1 MPFSVPQC
9 AIVMRNLSDEEE
21 ANSSDK
27 ISTFTNVT
35 TQSAMMGNKG
45 HNSGEDH
52 KRILVK
58 QAAVDEDSNQ
68 GRSLLSHLR
77 DAPKIP
83 RRPFK
88 QFLGP
93 EHGELPKQHS
103 DPGGRVSRDIHYSF
117 DNSEKNF
124 LFSSDFHPDE
134 EQDERRKVVER
145 YNVETFSRFQQSRQM
160 SKSKMVYN
168 ASAPNLVFEEKDSVQ
183 IRETVISSS
192 GFPLHS
198 SNIGRDSTNLLT
210 KNLSSETTHSS
221 EDINLY
227 RGASPRSRSRELFRY
242 APRLQRSD
250 DSASHSHHSYMS
262 GSDDSPSSR
271 EPSPFNKDLHGVPIH
286 SIRISS
292 PGISVESVD
301 DNSDVEKRRMIHQPT
316 SIVITTDDNVTT
328 SVVEGLNEE
337 ECDEDGF
344 HRLRREYSEQHST
357 KDASQVT
364 GKFKKFLHARYL
376 KSQSSSSTDTSSLDH
391 SQDKPDIPG
400 LGSFEQRSF
409 EQQRSLDLKSP
420 LDLREPADDPVS
432 QQLSAASK
440 LKLSESSTSS
450 SSFERKSFEMV
461 HQGSEDND
469 VFMESSVKPLAHQPK
484 IQQISNSEPVD
495 LRQNVANVKL
505 EEKTP
510 TEVSGSHSPRQLS
523 PQTSKD
529 QKPHLLQQHPSQP
542 TYHKIPIIAT
552 QSYSNPDLNKAS
564 LEGELAQSA
573 AHRQQYLPYMHH
585 AHHSPSLHTPHIS
598 ATHPQPSPL
607 CSVPEGGHI
616 FNFNLPSPLDGGF
629 FSDPEMLSPSPMSPG
644 FSHFA
649 FPPRG
654 SLINS
659 MSELNRLAVSPRAM
673 YPSHTLIL
681 PPSKLA
687 HTTAKVEPSSHER
700 RIQSESDAYLCPM
713 CGQVFPAY
721 DNLAKHMAKH
731 LPTETIRQPDN
742 NKIHFCKV
750 CNRSF
755 SRSDMLT
762 RHMRLHTGLKPYE
775 CTDCGQVFSRS
786 DHLNTHRRTHTG
798 EKPYKCPQCPYA
810 ACRRDMITRHM
821 RTHTKKTNKRKFL
834 SVPESDSDV
843 RKSSLSST
851 DTSDSHDLGIR
862 SFSQSSIE
870 SIEPDG
876 GSSIVVQ
883 TKYSQEG
890 AHTPERMDK
899 TGSEEVSKLGGR
911 FHAGSR
917 REHAFES
924 QHLYRKQRHIIGS
937 SYESFESESG
947 SFNRDSFEHDA
958 VSEMESSHS
967 TKQELPDTTEENLSK
982 CFGESIKTD

>member
-1 MPFSVPQC
+1 MLFSVPQC
-9 AIVMRNLSDEEE
+9 AIVMRSLSDDE
-21 ANSSDK
+21 ACSSDK
-27 ISTFTNVT
+27 VSVATVNTH
-35 TQSAMMGNKG
+35 SAMMGNKG

-58 QAAVDEDSNQ
+58 QVAVDEDSNQ
-68 GRSLLSHLR
+68 GRSVLSHLR
-77 DAPKIP
+77 DQPKISK
-83 RRPFK
+83 RPFK
-88 QFLGP
+88 QFLGL

-124 LFSSDFHPDE
+124 LFSLDCHPDE

-145 YNVETFSRFQQSRQM
+145 YNVETFSHFQQSRQM
-160 SKSKMVYN
+160 SKMVYN
-168 ASAPNLVFEEKDSVQ
+168 ASAPNLVFQEKDSVQ

-192 GFPLHS
+192 GFPFHS
-198 SNIGRDSTNLLT
+198 SNQGRDSTNLLT

-221 EDINLY
+221 EDINY
-227 RGASPRSRSRELFRY
+227 RVASPRGRSRELFRY
-242 APRLQRSD
+242 APRLNKSE
-250 DSASHSHHSYMS
+250 DSTSHSHHSYVS

-301 DNSDVEKRRMIHQPT
+301 ELSDGEKRRMIHQPT

-328 SVVEGLNEE
+328 SVVEGLKEE
-337 ECDEDGF
+337 DEEDGF
-344 HRLRREYSEQHST
+344 HRLGREYSEQYPT
-357 KDASQVT
+357 KDSSSVT
-364 GKFKKFLHARYL
+364 GNFKKYLHARYL

-400 LGSFEQRSF
+400 LGSIEQQRSF

-469 VFMESSVKPLAHQPK
+469 VFMESSVKPSAHQSK
-484 IQQISNSEPVD
+484 IQQMSNSEPVD
-495 LRQNVANVKL
+495 LRQNVATIKQ
-505 EEKTP
+505 EEKSP
-510 TEVSGSHSPRQLS
+510 NDGHRSQSPRQLS
-523 PQTSKD
+523 PQTSIQKD
-529 QKPHLLQQHPSQP
+529 QKPHLLHQP
-542 TYHKIPIIAT
+542 TSQQTYHRVPIIAT
-552 QSYSNPDLNKAS
+552 PSYSNPDLNKAS
-564 LEGELAQSA
+564 MEADVSQSA
-573 AHRQQYLPYMHH
+573 AHRQQQFMQFMHH
-585 AHHSPSLHTPHIS
+585 STSLHTPHIP
-598 ATHPQPSPL
+598 ATHPQPPPL

-654 SLINS
+654 ALLNS

-673 YPSHTLIL
+673 YPSHSLIL

-687 HTTAKVEPSSHER
+687 HTTAKPEPQSHER
-700 RIQSESDAYLCPM
+700 RIHSESDAYLCPM

-870 SIEPDG
+870 SVDPDG
-876 GSSIVVQ
+876 GSSIAVQ
-883 TKYSQEG
+883 TKYSVSQEG
-890 AHTPERMDK
+890 GRTPERMDK
-899 TGSEEVSKLGGR
+899 VGSDVEVSKLGGR
-911 FHAGSR
+911 YLGSR

-924 QHLYRKQRHIIGS
+924 QHLYRKQRHVIGS
-937 SYESFESESG
+937 SYESFDSESG
-947 SFNRDSFEHDA
+947 SFQRDSFDHDT

-967 TKQELPDTTEENLSK
+967 SKQGRELPDAAEENLSK